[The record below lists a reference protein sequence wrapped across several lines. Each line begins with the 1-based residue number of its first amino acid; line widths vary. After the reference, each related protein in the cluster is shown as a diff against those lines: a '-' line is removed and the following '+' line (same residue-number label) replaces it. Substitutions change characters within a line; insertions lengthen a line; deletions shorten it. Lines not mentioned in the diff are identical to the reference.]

1 MSLSESVAESLLE
14 ELEARFP
21 DQCPSIEDT
30 DREVWIK
37 VGRVEVI
44 RFLRKQFD
52 VQNRN
57 IMRPETDN
65 PEEDD

>member
-1 MSLSESVAESLLE
+1 LSLSARVPESLLE

-21 DQCPSIEDT
+21 DQCPSKEDT

-37 VGRVEVI
+37 VGQVEVI
-44 RFLRKQFD
+44 RFLRKQFAI
-52 VQNRN
+52 QNRN
-57 IMRPETDN
+57 LMRPETDN